1 MKLFTIL
8 LSLLAVVAAVPPA
21 RAQSAGEKEE
31 KAVQA
36 AVESFLTRLGD
47 HKYDTLDAD
56 FTPNAIIVVSRQRD
70 GQWTNSYQTAEEWL
84 AGLKKNPNP
93 TTFRE
98 PITNPKITIDSDRLA
113 YLRADFQVIRDGKA
127 VSSGVDQF
135 TLMRE
140 PAGWKIVAVAY
151 TSMPVK

>member
-1 MKLFTIL
+1 MKLFTIFL
-8 LSLLAVVAAVPPA
+8 PMLAVVAAAAPA

-47 HKYDTLDAD
+47 HQYDTLDAD
-56 FTPNAIIVVSRQRD
+56 FTPKAIIVVSRQRD

-93 TTFRE
+93 TAFRE
-98 PITNPKITIDSDRLA
+98 PITNAKITIDSDRLA

-127 VSSGVDQF
+127 LSSGVDQF

-151 TSMPVK
+151 TSIPVK